1 LQVSACKVGN
11 LVSLSVGDK
20 DNMSHDRDVDVD
32 KDVDIDIDFDLD
44 SDVKIDL
51 DKDVDVDVKVDS
63 DADVSGNIASATFS
77 VEAIGKDT
85 LAEADVHVLAVEN
98 QLSSVDGVLIAA
110 VN

>member
-1 LQVSACKVGN
+1 MDN
-11 LVSLSVGDK
+11 DFEFDK
-20 DNMSHDRDVDVD
+20 DI
-32 KDVDIDIDFDLD
+32 DIDIDFDLD

-51 DKDVDVDVKVDS
+51 DKDVKVDVDVKSDVDV
-63 DADVSGNIASATFS
+63 DGNFASATFS
-77 VEAIGKDT
+77 VEAIGHDT